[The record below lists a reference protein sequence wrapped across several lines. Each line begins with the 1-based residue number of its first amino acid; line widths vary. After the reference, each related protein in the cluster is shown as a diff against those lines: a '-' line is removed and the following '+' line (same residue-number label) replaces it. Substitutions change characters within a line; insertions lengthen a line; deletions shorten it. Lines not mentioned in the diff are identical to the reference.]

1 MKFPY
6 YNENDLKLYDIL
18 PKLSLYQGE
27 DPFAVSPL
35 PGAET
40 HPVWMPDGEFSFLHE
55 AAVIAYHG
63 KLFASWYN
71 NPAHELNG
79 RTPIRARKSLDGG
92 KTWDQVVVIA
102 DDPTG
107 EILYCPP
114 VYGIV
119 DDTLYLILNQMVAP
133 DHIHALDLYRY
144 NEEADRFEFLWS
156 RPIPFKLNTNVVHL
170 QNGKLMLPGRIAE
183 LDSFPNTPAVLISDD
198 GSMEGEWRLVYIA
211 PNGDLP
217 DGSKLVHP
225 EISCAVEGENIL
237 MFCRDDQR
245 NVPLA
250 YTSGDFG
257 ETWAGPFAIDIPFT
271 SSKIYAGEL
280 SDGRHYVMGNIWP
293 ADRSRLAIYLTD
305 DASFT
310 FTHGWEM
317 QNGILPA
324 LGVGQKWH
332 YPVADESDG
341 YLRAIYTLSVK
352 DPTRGAVLQNLPVAE
367 L

>member
-27 DPFAVSPL
+27 DPFAVRTL

-40 HPVWMPDGEFSFLHE
+40 YPVWMPDGEYSFLHE

-119 DDTLYLILNQMVAP
+119 GDTLYLILNEMVAP
-133 DHIHALDLYRY
+133 DHIHAWTFISTTR
-144 NEEADRFEFLWS
+144 
-156 RPIPFKLNTNVVHL
+156 RPTSLNSCGPDPFPSSSIPT
-170 QNGKLMLPGRIAE
+170 
-183 LDSFPNTPAVLISDD
+183 
-198 GSMEGEWRLVYIA
+198 W
-211 PNGDLP
+211 
-217 DGSKLVHP
+217 
-225 EISCAVEGENIL
+225 
-237 MFCRDDQR
+237 
-245 NVPLA
+245 
-250 YTSGDFG
+250 YTWG
-257 ETWAGPFAIDIPFT
+257 
-271 SSKIYAGEL
+271 
-280 SDGRHYVMGNIWP
+280 M
-293 ADRSRLAIYLTD
+293 
-305 DASFT
+305 AS
-310 FTHGWEM
+310 
-317 QNGILPA
+317 
-324 LGVGQKWH
+324 
-332 YPVADESDG
+332 
-341 YLRAIYTLSVK
+341 
-352 DPTRGAVLQNLPVAE
+352 
-367 L
+367 